1 MDLICR
7 YCSRLC
13 KSKNSLAQHELRC
26 SQNPDRRDF
35 HNLSDYIRNNRKGKT
50 KDTCPEIAQQVST
63 MAARYANGYV
73 SPLIGRKIANPHSH
87 SAETRAKIGK
97 RVSETLK
104 ARYAS
109 GKIKPARG
117 VGRGKYSY
125 IIHGNMKYMFRST
138 YEFVFA
144 LHLIVE
150 HIQFEVEAIRVPA
163 VTPNR
168 YASTFISDFSIG
180 NRVIEIKGIPS
191 GKDKHEKAAFEAAGY
206 IFEELYEADIKAIS
220 EDLIS
225 KGYDIP
231 DLVEK
236 ITAGHNS
243 KCYFEYKI

>member
-26 SQNPDRRDF
+26 RQNPDRRDF
-35 HNLSDYIRNNRKGKT
+35 HKLSDYVQNNRRGKT
-50 KDTCPEIAQQVST
+50 KDTCPEIARQVST
-63 MAARYANGYV
+63 MAAKYASGYV
-73 SPLIGRKIANPHSH
+73 SPLVGRKIANPHPQSDV
-87 SAETRAKIGK
+87 TRAKIGK
-97 RVSETLK
+97 KVSETLK

-109 GKIKPARG
+109 GKLKPARG

-125 IIHGNMKYMFRST
+125 IIHENMRYMFRST
-138 YEFVFA
+138 YEFIFA
-144 LHLIVE
+144 LHLVVE
-150 HIQFEVEAIRVPA
+150 HIPFEIETVRVPA

-168 YASTFISDFSIG
+168 YTNTFIADFSIG
-180 NRVIEIKGIPS
+180 NHIIEIKGVPS
-191 GKDKHEKAAFEAAGY
+191 GKDKHEKAAFESAGY
-206 IFEELYEADIKAIS
+206 TFEILYEADIKVIS

-231 DLVEK
+231 DLVRQ
-236 ITAGHNS
+236 ITEGHNS

>member
-1 MDLICR
+1 M
-7 YCSRLC
+7 
-13 KSKNSLAQHELRC
+13 SLTQHELRC
-26 SQNPDRRDF
+26 AQNPDRRDF
-35 HNLSDYIRNNRKGKT
+35 HNLSDYIQNNRKGKT
-50 KDTCPEIAQQVST
+50 KDSCAEIARQVST
-63 MAARYANGYV
+63 MAIKYANGYV
-73 SPLIGRKIANPHSH
+73 SPLAGRKIANPHPQSE
-87 SAETRAKIGK
+87 ATRAKIGK
-97 RVSETLK
+97 KVSGTRK

-109 GKIKPARG
+109 GELKPARG

-125 IIHGNMKYMFRST
+125 IIHGNMRYMFRST

-150 HIQFEVEAIRVPA
+150 HVHFEFEAIRVPA
-163 VTPNR
+163 VSPNK

-180 NRVIEIKGIPS
+180 NHVIEIKGIPS

-206 IFEELYEADIKAIS
+206 TFEELYAADIKTIS

-231 DLVEK
+231 DLIER
-236 ITAGHNS
+236 IIAGHNS

>member
-13 KSKNSLAQHELRC
+13 KSKISLAQHEVRC
-26 SQNPDRRDF
+26 SQNPDRRAF
-35 HNLSDYIRNNRKGKT
+35 HNLSDYIQNNRKGKT
-50 KDTCPEIAQQVST
+50 KDDCPEIARQVST

-73 SPLIGRKIANPHSH
+73 SPLVGRKIVNPHSQ
-87 SAETRAKIGK
+87 SAATRAKIGK
-97 RVSETLK
+97 KVSETLK
-104 ARYAS
+104 TRYAS
-109 GKIKPARG
+109 GELKPARG

-125 IIHGNMKYMFRST
+125 IIHGDMKYMFRST

-150 HIQFEVEAIRVPA
+150 NIQFEVEAVRVPA

-168 YASTFISDFSIG
+168 YTSTFISDFSIG
-180 NRVIEIKGIPS
+180 NHIVEIKGIPS

-206 IFEELYEADIKAIS
+206 TFEELYEDDIKAIS

-231 DLVEK
+231 DLIK
-236 ITAGHNS
+236 QIIAGHNS